1 MTVMPLFTSC
11 PGTELQALRPFG
23 IFPFLMSSSVPDTS
37 VILLMKNATSIS
49 VSVFRKIITPAGDT
63 VNSFGENDKSNGVKV
78 LQPLTIYAI
87 CDKIRPLRV

>member
-11 PGTELQALRPFG
+11 PGTKLQALRPFG

-49 VSVFRKIITPAGDT
+49 VSVFRKIITPAGDA
-63 VNSFGENDKSNGVKV
+63 VNSFGKKDKKQWFKKHRS
-78 LQPLTIYAI
+78 L
-87 CDKIRPLRV
+87 